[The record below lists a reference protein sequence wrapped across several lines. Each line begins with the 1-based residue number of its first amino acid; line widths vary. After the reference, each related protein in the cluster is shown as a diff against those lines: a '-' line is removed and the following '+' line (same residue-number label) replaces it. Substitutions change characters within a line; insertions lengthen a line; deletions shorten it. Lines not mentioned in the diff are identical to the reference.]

1 MERGFVL
8 RSGVAAMLVVFT
20 LIAVS
25 ALPAAQKAPNAAQEA
40 FARGERLQQ
49 EGDLEG
55 ARQAYEA
62 GLKLAP
68 KRIDV
73 LSNLGLVYSQLGQ
86 AEQAVTCFHKALE
99 IEPQQVAVRTN
110 LGVAYM
116 RAGEFAHAQRE
127 LQAVVDAQP
136 SNLAARNL
144 LGLCLLKLNRL
155 PEGIVQL
162 EVVRQAN
169 PADPSLT
176 DTLASAYIK
185 TNQLDKAEPLVA
197 ELEKHDSAEAHFVV
211 GSYYLAKLD
220 HRRAIQEFTLALKGN
235 PKLLGVRAQLAY
247 AYFFDFKWDLSIK
260 MCEEELGLNPNDGNA
275 VSLLGSL
282 YRQRGRLDEAAE
294 LLDKAIHLRP
304 NDYEVLYQIGLLAQA
319 RKEYVEA
326 ATVLERVT
334 RMAPEFPP
342 AHITLVRVYGRLKR
356 LEDVKR
362 EQAIVDRLNAERK
375 NLPTVRD
382 KALYDAF
389 QTPE

>member
-1 MERGFVL
+1 M
-8 RSGVAAMLVVFT
+8 RSGAASK
-20 LIAVS
+20 LIVLALMAISTS
-25 ALPAAQKAPNAAQEA
+25 AAAQEAPNPAQEA
-40 FARGERLQQ
+40 FAHGVQLQQ
-49 EGDLEG
+49 KGDLEG

-62 GLKLAP
+62 ALKLAP
-68 KRIDV
+68 KRVDV

-86 AEQAVTCFHKALE
+86 AERAVKCFREALE
-99 IEPQQVAVRTN
+99 IEPQQFAVQVN
-110 LGVAYM
+110 LGVAFM
-116 RAGEFAHAQRE
+116 RANEYASAQRE
-127 LQAVVDAQP
+127 LKAVVDAQP

-144 LGLCLLKLNRL
+144 LGVCLLKLDRL

-169 PADPSLT
+169 PRDSGLT

-185 TNQLDKAEPLVA
+185 TNQLDKAEPLVG
-197 ELEKHDSAEAHFVV
+197 ELENNDSAEAHFVV

-220 HRRAIQEFTLALKGN
+220 HQRAIQEFTLALERN
-235 PKLLGVRAQLAY
+235 PKLLGVRGQLAY

-260 MCEEELGLNPNDGNA
+260 MCEEELALNPNDGNA
-275 VSLLGSL
+275 VGLLGSL

-294 LLDKAIHLRP
+294 LLDKAVRLRP
-304 NDYEVLYQIGLLAQA
+304 DDYEILYQIGLLAQA
-319 RKEYVEA
+319 RNEYAEA
-326 ATVLERVT
+326 ATVLEQVT
-334 RMAPEFPP
+334 RMEPEFPP

-356 LEDVKR
+356 LEDAKR
-362 EQAIVDRLNAERK
+362 EQAIVDRLNVERK

>member
-1 MERGFVL
+1 MRIGAVT
-8 RSGVAAMLVVFT
+8 T
-20 LIAVS
+20 LIAFALMVGS
-25 ALPAAQKAPNAAQEA
+25 PLPAGQQAPGPAQEA
-40 FARGERLQQ
+40 FARGMRLQQ
-49 EGDLEG
+49 KGDLEG

-62 GLKLAP
+62 GLKLEP
-68 KRIDV
+68 RRMEV

-86 AEQAVTCFHKALE
+86 PGQAVKCFRKALE
-99 IEPQQVAVRTN
+99 IEPQQHAVRLN

-116 RAGEFAHAQRE
+116 RAGEFASAQRE

-136 SNLAARNL
+136 SNLAARSL
-144 LGLCLLKLNRL
+144 LGLSLLKLNRL

-169 PADPSLT
+169 PKDSSLI

-185 TNQLDKAEPLVA
+185 ANQLDKAEPLVA
-197 ELEKHDSAEAHFVV
+197 ELEKNDSAEAHFVV

-220 HRRAIQEFTLALKGN
+220 HQRAIQEFTLALKEN
-235 PKLLGVRAQLAY
+235 PRLLGVRAQLAY
-247 AYFFDFKWDLSIK
+247 AYFFDFKWDRSIK
-260 MCEEELGLNPNDGNA
+260 MCEEELALNPNDGNA

-282 YRQRGRLDEAAE
+282 YRQRGRLDEAAK
-294 LLDKAIHLRP
+294 LLDQAIKMRP
-304 NDYEVLYQIGLLAQA
+304 TDYEVLYQIGLLEQA
-319 RKEYVEA
+319 RNEFEA
-326 ATVLERVT
+326 AAATLEKVT

-356 LEDVKR
+356 LEETKR

-389 QTPE
+389 KTPE